1 MNVTETR
8 KAYYGL
14 FSRIF
19 LSEMD
24 EESLKAME
32 ESEDFEVLFPK
43 YAKWDKRKENK
54 KELIERYLNVDFAD
68 VTLLHLIPYESFY
81 VREDAMIESGGA
93 NPVVSFYN
101 DFGFR
106 ADLDRARV
114 VSPDHIGVE
123 LEFMHLLCSK
133 ELEALKDE
141 NEEAANF
148 IRNLQKD
155 FLREHILKWAFMYL
169 MNVYEEAR
177 YPFYKDASK
186 ALLEFLLEDFEYL
199 SKR

>member
-1 MNVTETR
+1 MNITENR

-24 EESLKAME
+24 EDSLKKME
-32 ESEDFEVLFPK
+32 ESEDFEVLFPN
-43 YAKWDKRKENK
+43 YAKWDKRSENK
-54 KELIERYLNVDFAD
+54 KDLIEKYLNVDFAD
-68 VTLLHLIPYESFY
+68 VTVLHLIPYESFY
-81 VREDAMIESGGA
+81 LREDAMIESGGS
-93 NPVVSFYN
+93 NPVISFYN

-106 ADLDRARV
+106 ADLDRARA
-114 VSPDHIGVE
+114 VSPDHLGIE
-123 LEFMHLLCSK
+123 LEFMHLLASK
-133 ELEALKDE
+133 ELEALRD
-141 NEEAANF
+141 NNQEAVNF
-148 IRNLQKD
+148 IRGLQKE
-155 FLREHILKWAFMYL
+155 FLKEHILKWAFMYL

-199 SKR
+199 SKL